1 MIVHDLPIGN
11 GSGRLVSFV
20 DVDDEG
26 QDTVIYSQVMCGAG
40 VWSNDEAK
48 SDYEFAFRLARL
60 IEAIGID
67 NSADVDKFVSWWAD
81 HGAACQ
87 RAFAGYCRGGE
98 NDYTFA
104 EWVRDAFLDFIEPMS
119 EADLED
125 QWEYN
130 ERYKQEWL
138 VMGEER
144 SAVVKLD
151 FTEVHDCG
159 LNDEPHKFIY
169 TAGDYPTFKR
179 FCYLGWANMEVVKW
193 TGR

>member
-20 DVDDEG
+20 DVDHNG

-48 SDYEFAFRLARL
+48 SDYELSFRLARL
-60 IEAIGID
+60 IEAVGVD
-67 NSADVDKFVSWWAD
+67 NAEDIDKFTDWWAD
-81 HGAACQ
+81 HGAECQ

-119 EADLED
+119 EDDIQAQE
-125 QWEYN
+125 EYN
-130 ERYKQEWL
+130 DNYQQEWL

-144 SAVVKLD
+144 SAKV
-151 FTEVHDCG
+151 E
-159 LNDEPHKFIY
+159 LNFAFPTMDGKDGEPHKFIY

-179 FCYLGWANMEVVKW
+179 FCYLGWANQEVIKW
-193 TGR
+193 TGH

>member
-20 DVDDEG
+20 DVDHQG
-26 QDTVIYSQVMCGAG
+26 QNTVIYSQVMCGAG
-40 VWSNDEAK
+40 VWSNDETK

-60 IEAIGID
+60 IESIGVD
-67 NSADVDKFVSWWAD
+67 NTEDVDKFTGWWAD
-81 HGAACQ
+81 HGAMCQ
-87 RAFAGYCRGGE
+87 RAFVWFCRHH
-98 NDYTFA
+98 DAKPIFSD
-104 EWVRDAFLDFIEPMS
+104 WVRSAFLDWLEPMS
-119 EADLED
+119 DDDRAMNE
-125 QWEYN
+125 EYN
-130 ERYKQEWL
+130 DNYQQEWL

-179 FCYLGWANMEVVKW
+179 FCYLGWANQEVLKW